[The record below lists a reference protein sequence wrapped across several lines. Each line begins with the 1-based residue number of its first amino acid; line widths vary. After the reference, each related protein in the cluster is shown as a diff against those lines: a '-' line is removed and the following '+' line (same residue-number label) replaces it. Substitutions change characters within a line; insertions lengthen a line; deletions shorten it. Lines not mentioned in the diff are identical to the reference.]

1 MSAKSSL
8 PIFGCDRVMTL
19 AGSTTVRATSSTT
32 LDCSSWFTSTLKMS
46 RMSTS
51 ISTWK
56 ALAMPAQIAR
66 IRSRIS
72 ARTSSEKA
80 RTVPQSFASPGITL

>member
-8 PIFGCDRVMTL
+8 PIFGCDLVKTFD
-19 AGSTTVRATSSTT
+19 GSTTVRATSSTT
-32 LDCSSWFTSTLKMS
+32 RDCSSWFTSTLKMS
-46 RMSTS
+46 RMSTD
-51 ISTWK
+51 ISTWY
-56 ALAMPAQIAR
+56 AAAMPAQSAR

-80 RTVPQSFASPGITL
+80 RTVPHNFASPGMTL

>member
-8 PIFGCDRVMTL
+8 PIFGCARVNTFD
-19 AGSTTVRATSSTT
+19 GSTTVRATSSTT
-32 LDCSSWFTSTLKMS
+32 LDCSSWLTSTLKMS
-46 RMSTS
+46 RMSTL

-56 ALAMPAQIAR
+56 AAAMPAQIVR
-66 IRSRIS
+66 MRSRTS

-80 RTVPQSFASPGITL
+80 RTVPHSFASPGMTL